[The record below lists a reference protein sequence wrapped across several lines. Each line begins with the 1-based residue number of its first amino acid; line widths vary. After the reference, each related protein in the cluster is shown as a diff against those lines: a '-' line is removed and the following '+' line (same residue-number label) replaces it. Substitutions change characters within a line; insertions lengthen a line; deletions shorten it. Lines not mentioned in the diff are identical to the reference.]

1 MITIP
6 QKPLVLALTLCA
18 ALTGCSSSTS
28 GSGRPDATASPGS
41 SSAATRGP
49 ASSPAATTSA
59 TTPATTAEPTTA
71 APTTAAVDVA
81 THEACGLI
89 TEKDVTTALGAD
101 PGPGSRF
108 ANHGATQCQYG
119 SYQTEFLLVNLT
131 PTQGRAGY
139 DMLRQNR
146 RPGGQTTVADI
157 GGVGD
162 RAFEVS
168 AHNTAGIFFTKGDV
182 LIAVSLTIQ
191 RASTPPRAS
200 ALALAKLAAS
210 RL

>member
-1 MITIP
+1 MITIST
-6 QKPLVLALTLCA
+6 KPFAVGVALCA
-18 ALTGCSSSTS
+18 ALTGCSSTTS
-28 GSGRPDATASPGS
+28 GAGSPGATAAPGANS
-41 SSAATRGP
+41 TPATRP
-49 ASSPAATTSA
+49 TSAAATT
-59 TTPATTAEPTTA
+59 PTAPTAAAPTLA
-71 APTTAAVDVA
+71 APTTGATGVAAPQ
-81 THEACGLI
+81 ACALI
-89 TEKDVTTALGAD
+89 TEHDVTAALGAD

-108 ANHGATQCQYG
+108 ASHGATQCQYG

-139 DMLRQNR
+139 DMLRNNR

-157 GGVGD
+157 TGVGD

-168 AHNTAGIFFTKGDV
+168 AHNTAGIFFTKGDA
-182 LIAVSLTIQ
+182 LIAVSVTIQ

-200 ALALAKLAAS
+200 ALALAQLAAS